1 MLDIHSTENLKC
13 KHKLIGGGKISPS
26 HSDLYTRNTRLY
38 VLMKSV
44 CRAAVFMLLLVLP
57 VACQQAC
64 LIPDDEAEENSRGK
78 DELTE
83 EPKDSTEV
91 DIDVTGNGWGAPID
105 VNFGFGAAQQEG
117 GNG

>member
-1 MLDIHSTENLKC
+1 MS
-13 KHKLIGGGKISPS
+13 
-26 HSDLYTRNTRLY
+26 
-38 VLMKSV
+38 
-44 CRAAVFMLLLVLP
+44 LLVLP
-57 VACQQAC
+57 VACQQAY
-64 LIPDDEAEENSRGK
+64 LIPDDEVEENTRGK
-78 DELTE
+78 DGLTE

>member
-13 KHKLIGGGKISPS
+13 KYKLIGGGKISPS

-44 CRAAVFMLLLVLP
+44 CRAAIFMLLLVLP

-105 VNFGFGAAQQEG
+105 VNFGFGASGQEG
-117 GNG
+117 GEE